1 MRLVYITF
9 CIFARNKIHFS
20 FKILLQNAPKD
31 AKSPFSNVFNAIRL
45 DSPGQYPTTTGIK
58 EVKNEFQNTTKGK
71 WYNLM
76 GVEVIAPSKGVYI
89 HNGKKVVLK

>member
-1 MRLVYITF
+1 MTDHVYEMSAI
-9 CIFARNKIHFS
+9 N
-20 FKILLQNAPKD
+20 QNIGYNQPTHLGYYLG
-31 AKSPFSNVFNAIRL
+31 S

-58 EVKNEFQNTTKGK
+58 EVKNEFQKTTKGK